1 MEIESKPSL
10 PPVVTEPGAV
20 ADCYSAGERNWMV
33 ATQQGRARMFAPL
46 LRWLTRLGVDANVL
60 TALSFVAGIGFA
72 LVWFVNRPA
81 ALCLLGLHVLLDG
94 LDGPLAR
101 FQGTA
106 SRRGSFT
113 DTMSD
118 QAVVTAVAITLMI
131 DQVAAILPGGVY
143 IFCYALVA
151 LFAMV
156 RNALAIPYA
165 WLVRP
170 RFVVYAWIPVA
181 IWVWPGSMDALLW
194 TCNVLLLIKV
204 LTGFYRIRARI

>member
-1 MEIESKPSL
+1 MGTEADPDL
-10 PPVVTEPGAV
+10 PVTSTEPGPV
-20 ADCYSAGERNWMV
+20 ADCYSAGERDWML
-33 ATQQGRARMFAPL
+33 ATQQHRAWLFGPV
-46 LRWLTRLGVDANVL
+46 LRLLTRCKVNANVL
-60 TALSFVAGIGFA
+60 TGLSFAAGIGFA
-72 LVWFVNRPA
+72 AVWFVNRPA

-118 QAVVTAVAITLMI
+118 QAVVTAVALTLMI
-131 DQVAAILPGGVY
+131 DRIAGVLPGGVY
-143 IFCYALVA
+143 IFCYALVS
-151 LFAMV
+151 LFAMI

-165 WLVRP
+165 WLIRP

-181 IWVWPGSMDALLW
+181 VWFWPGSMNAVFWICNALLL
-194 TCNVLLLIKV
+194 VKA
-204 LTGFYRIRARI
+204 LTGFGRIRARI

>member
-1 MEIESKPSL
+1 ML
-10 PPVVTEPGAV
+10 
-20 ADCYSAGERNWMV
+20 
-33 ATQQGRARMFAPL
+33 ATQEGRARLFAPL
-46 LRWLTRLGVDANVL
+46 LRWLTRLKVNANVL
-60 TALSFVAGIGFA
+60 TGLSFVAGVGFA
-72 LVWFVNRPA
+72 PVWFVNRPA
-81 ALCLLGLHVLLDG
+81 ALCLLALHVLLDG

-118 QAVVTAVAITLMI
+118 QAVVTAVAITLML

-143 IFCYALVA
+143 IFSYALVA

-181 IWVWPGSMDALLW
+181 IWLWPGSLDAVLW
-194 TCNVLLLIKV
+194 VCNALLLIKA